1 MDHVK
6 TQEKDARNNVS
17 QKVIYIALS
26 AVLPLLILLIRPF
39 EMDMR
44 QSATLAVLLLVII
57 WWCTGIVGKTLA
69 SCVLI
74 VSFLLLSGA
83 QPRTV
88 FSFPLSSTFLL
99 IVLTYLFSR
108 GVANSGLAEKYL
120 EPVFTHVAS
129 TPFKAVILGALM
141 LVVTIYAIPQPLAR
155 LIIISDI
162 VRAYLEKTDAD
173 EAAKSTVIFG
183 VFVMYIFV
191 NMLTMNADIILNTT
205 SAAVAG
211 VQMTDGE
218 WMSYMAAPSVA
229 YTAAVLLLFR
239 LIFKK
244 ELAGKKLHS
253 LAAKAE
259 KKPLGKIDVATLLIV
274 VVTMLLWLTESIHGI
289 PSWVVTLCSIA
300 LMYITGA
307 LKLVDIKAIDVPML
321 VFLTAAM
328 SIGAVMSENGTAEL
342 IFSRLRALIDGGSP
356 AYTVLAVVLITVC
369 MHMLLGSNT
378 TTVSVVIPSIMY
390 MCEGM
395 LPAAVI
401 MFIVYVASAAQW
413 LFPFHSVGLM
423 MGTSMAH
430 FTPKHVLRLGIPLT
444 ALLFAAIFG
453 LYLPWWKFIGA
464 L

>member
-6 TQEKDARNNVS
+6 TQEKDARNNLS

-74 VSFLLLSGA
+74 VSFLFLSGA

-141 LVVTIYAIPQPLAR
+141 LAVTIYAIPQPLAR

-211 VQMTDGE
+211 GQMTDGE
-218 WMSYMAAPSVA
+218 W
-229 YTAAVLLLFR
+229 
-239 LIFKK
+239 
-244 ELAGKKLHS
+244 
-253 LAAKAE
+253 
-259 KKPLGKIDVATLLIV
+259 
-274 VVTMLLWLTESIHGI
+274 
-289 PSWVVTLCSIA
+289 
-300 LMYITGA
+300 
-307 LKLVDIKAIDVPML
+307 
-321 VFLTAAM
+321 
-328 SIGAVMSENGTAEL
+328 
-342 IFSRLRALIDGGSP
+342 
-356 AYTVLAVVLITVC
+356 
-369 MHMLLGSNT
+369 
-378 TTVSVVIPSIMY
+378 
-390 MCEGM
+390 
-395 LPAAVI
+395 
-401 MFIVYVASAAQW
+401 
-413 LFPFHSVGLM
+413 
-423 MGTSMAH
+423 
-430 FTPKHVLRLGIPLT
+430 
-444 ALLFAAIFG
+444 
-453 LYLPWWKFIGA
+453 
-464 L
+464 